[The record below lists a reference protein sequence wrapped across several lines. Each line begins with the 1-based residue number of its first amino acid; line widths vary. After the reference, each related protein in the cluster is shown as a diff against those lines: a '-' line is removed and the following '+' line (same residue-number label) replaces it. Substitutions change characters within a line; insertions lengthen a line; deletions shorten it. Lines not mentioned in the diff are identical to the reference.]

1 MLLTS
6 IAVLIR
12 IFSNSLANV
21 FQKQLAA
28 KGMSPVFITFIMY
41 LGLTLLCLPLCFGL
55 PWESF
60 GNHFWLSAILGG
72 IFGALGNFY
81 LVKALEKGELSVLGP
96 INAYK
101 SVVAMIFGI
110 VLLREIPSVVAVFAI
125 AMIILGSYFIFDT
138 QEEGF
143 SFKLL
148 KRDDIRY
155 RIYALIFT
163 AAEAVFIKR
172 VIELS
177 DIKVS
182 FIMWALWGVVFTGIF
197 LVSRRE
203 KYLPMGKSFLSSLCL
218 VIAMMGLM
226 QYSTNFVFA
235 RMNVSYGLA
244 LFQLSAVLSVI
255 LGWKYFN
262 ENNFKKKLVGS
273 VIMTVGAMLLIIFK

>member
-1 MLLTS
+1 M
-6 IAVLIR
+6 
-12 IFSNSLANV
+12 ANV
-21 FQKQLAA
+21 FQKQLTA
-28 KGMSPVFITFIMY
+28 KGMSPVFITFVMY
-41 LGLTLLCLPLCFGL
+41 LGLTVLCLPL
-55 PWESF
+55 SF
-60 GNHFWLSAILGG
+60 GVPWGNFGNQFWLSAILGG

-138 QEEGF
+138 QAEGF

-148 KRDDIRY
+148 KRADIRY

-163 AAEAVFIKR
+163 AVEAVFIKD
-172 VIELS
+172 VINQSDVNASFVMWCFWGMVFSGGILICKFLPLLKIKDFDALS
-177 DIKVS
+177 R
-182 FIMWALWGVVFTGIF
+182 GGH
-197 LVSRRE
+197 E
-203 KYLPMGKSFLSSLCL
+203 FLSVVLL
-218 VIAMMGLM
+218 MGLM
-226 QYSTNFVFA
+226 QYSTNFVFS

-244 LFQLSAVLSVI
+244 LFQLSAILSVI

-262 ENNFKKKLVGS
+262 EQNFKKKLVGAL
-273 VIMTVGAMLLIIFK
+273 IMTVGAMLLIIFK